1 MITADALWLR
11 LATLGPIG
19 RLPVAPGTFG
29 SAAAVVLAP
38 FVLLPLPLPWRVA
51 VLAALFYVG
60 AQAAGRAERLLGQKD
75 PGQVVID
82 EVLGQW
88 LTLLPLAGP
97 DLPELAAG
105 FVLFRLFD
113 ITKPPP
119 IHASERWLPGGYGVM
134 IDDVLAGV
142 YAGVALVVLH
152 GLR

>member
-1 MITADALWLR
+1 MTTADAFWLC

-19 RLPVAPGTFG
+19 RLPAAPGTFG
-29 SAAAVVLAP
+29 SAVAVVLAP

-51 VLAALFYVG
+51 LLAALFYVG
-60 AQAAGRAERLLGQKD
+60 ALAAGRAERLFGQKD

-88 LTLLPLAGP
+88 LTLLPLAAP
-97 DLPELAAG
+97 DLPELVAG

-113 ITKPPP
+113 ITKLPP

-142 YAGVALVVLH
+142 YAGVLLALLH
-152 GLR
+152 WLR